1 MEEQTDEVIKE
12 VSKEI
17 AKDVYEDGGKPIVK
31 PTGQTLGLIPRAIKA
46 ALLPVE
52 KWILSKEYNLK
63 ETEKMLEE
71 KLKNMTPEN
80 IVTPEAYIA
89 VPSIQY
95 ISYCM
100 DSEEL
105 RNMYANLLAN
115 SMNSVVKNEVHPGFV
130 EIIKQLSPDEAKI
143 LKELYLK
150 KVIPVITIRYEN
162 EQGEGIDIFKE
173 FSDIAEKA
181 NCEEK
186 IEINKYF
193 DNLKRLGLIDKEKG
207 EFLVNESLYEPL
219 KCNEYIKSLEKIPEN
234 LKKQGY
240 TKYVVQ
246 ESFIRMTKYGE
257 VFCKICVVEEQI
269 ITIKM

>member
-1 MEEQTDEVIKE
+1 MDEQSKDIVNEVAKQ
-12 VSKEI
+12 I
-17 AKDVYEDGGKPIVK
+17 AKEVYEDGFKPIIQ
-31 PTGQTLGLIPRAIKA
+31 PTGEVIGLLPRTIKA
-46 ALLPVE
+46 AFSPLE
-52 KWILSKEYNLK
+52 KWICKKEYNVENTKKLL
-63 ETEKMLEE
+63 EK
-71 KLKNMTPEN
+71 KLQRVDPKLIETPE
-80 IVTPEAYIA
+80 PYIA
-89 VPSIQY
+89 IPAIQY

-115 SMNSVVKNEVHPGFV
+115 SMNSIVKNEVHPGFI

-143 LKELYLK
+143 LKELYFRRT
-150 KVIPVITIRYEN
+150 IPTITIRYEN
-162 EQGEGIDIFKE
+162 EKGEGIDIFKE

-193 DNLKRLGLIDKEKG
+193 DNLKRLGLIDKGKG
-207 EFLVNESLYEPL
+207 EFLVDKSLYEPL